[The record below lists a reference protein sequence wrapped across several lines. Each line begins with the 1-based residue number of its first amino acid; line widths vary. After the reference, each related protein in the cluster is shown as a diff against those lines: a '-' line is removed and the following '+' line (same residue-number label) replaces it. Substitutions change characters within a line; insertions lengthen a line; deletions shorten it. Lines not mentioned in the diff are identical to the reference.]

1 MTNAM
6 EWKEEYN
13 IGISRIDHQHRYFF
27 ELINWLTDCLLAFD
41 NLDLNR
47 KYVEEVMGYA
57 KFHFLSEQNV
67 MQYCDY
73 PELEAHKKSHAKLI
87 NQLNVKAANLDFG
100 EENIADFINFLREWF
115 FEHTTQEDRRIKTYM
130 EGCNLKRQA
139 AVIS

>member
-1 MTNAM
+1 MKKTV

-27 ELINWLTDCLLAFD
+27 ELITWLTDSLLVSD

-47 KYVEEVMGYA
+47 KYVEEVMRYA

-73 PELEAHKKSHAKLI
+73 PELKSHKKSHAKLI
-87 NQLNVKAANLDFG
+87 NQLNIKAANLDFR
-100 EENIADFINFLREWF
+100 EENIADFVNFLREWF
-115 FEHTTQEDRRIKTYM
+115 FDHTTQEDSKIKTHL
-130 EGCNLKRQA
+130 EGCKGLK
-139 AVIS
+139 